1 MNLRDFGIRIKDDR
15 KMRRA
20 GGGVVPSEVRSLNND
35 QAPIGFTVQMNPVAD
50 KALDILDFSD
60 GLFSGNRDRA
70 STVGSQE

>member
-20 GGGVVPSEVRSLNND
+20 GGGVVPGEVRSLNDD
-35 QAPIGFTVQMNPVAD
+35 QAPIGLSVQVDPVTD
-50 KALDILDFSD
+50 EALDILDFSY

-70 STVGSQE
+70 STIGSQE